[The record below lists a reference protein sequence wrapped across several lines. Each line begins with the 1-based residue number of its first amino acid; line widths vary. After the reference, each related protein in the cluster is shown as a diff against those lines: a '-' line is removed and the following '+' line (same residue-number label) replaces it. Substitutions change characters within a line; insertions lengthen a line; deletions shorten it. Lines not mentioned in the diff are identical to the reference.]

1 MRSEWGCER
10 EKRGFGKQGPPE
22 GQKPERERAAVV
34 GEGAAQ
40 DRERE
45 AKTGE
50 RAGKVPGKTGKVG
63 SYNHSS
69 GLLCYD
75 LSVSF
80 VCCVPGYK

>member
-1 MRSEWGCER
+1 
-10 EKRGFGKQGPPE
+10 
-22 GQKPERERAAVV
+22 VV

-50 RAGKVPGKTGKVG
+50 RAGEVPGKTGKVG
-63 SYNHSS
+63 SYTNSS

-75 LSVSF
+75 LSVPFLYYVPCYQQSTNMLLLYCLPAD
-80 VCCVPGYK
+80 VCILLFDGLLARSEHE